1 MRGRE
6 DFTAELETHLEL
18 LTEDNVRRGLSPAE
32 ARREAILRLGGT
44 ESIAESWHD
53 QRVLPL
59 LDTVPRDLRFA
70 VRRLIREPSLA
81 VVCVLTLALAIGA
94 NTAIFSA
101 VNAALIR
108 PLPYPAADRLVQVWE
123 TNPQAERWGDWASYP
138 DFEDWSRE
146 ARAFD
151 GLALYRNARL
161 RLTHGEYPE
170 MLVAVRVSPSL
181 FSVLR
186 VDPMLGRP
194 FLAEEGRPGQ
204 TDVAILSYGLWQ
216 RLFGS
221 DPTIIGQSIPLDGRN
236 HVVVGVMPPRFDFP
250 TNLQPS
256 ARPPD
261 VWIPVVPDTAR
272 GSHNYRVVGRL
283 KADQT
288 IAQARTD
295 MERVMR
301 IVADLDPGHRGRGAA
316 VAGLQQHTVTAVRPS
331 LLLLMGAVVLVL
343 LISCANVSGLL
354 LARGATRQREVAL
367 RLALGAASSRVLQQ
381 AVIEGLVLAWS
392 GPLRDSWWPMPASV
406 CWWTWRPHCR
416 WSRRQVSM
424 SAC

>member
-1 MRGRE
+1 MKRARRFIYRLLAPIKRSGGA
-6 DFTAELETHLEL
+6 DLSAELETHLEL
-18 LTEDNVRRGLSPAE
+18 LTEDYVRRGVSPAE
-32 ARREAILRLGGT
+32 ARRAAILRLGGA
-44 ESIAESWHD
+44 ESIADSWHE

-70 VRRLIREPSLA
+70 VRRLIHEPSFA
-81 VVCVLTLALAIGA
+81 AVCVVTLALAIGA

-151 GLALYRNARL
+151 GLALYRGARL
-161 RLTHGEYPE
+161 RLTYGEYPE
-170 MLVAVRVSPSL
+170 MLYATRVSPGL

-216 RLFGS
+216 RQFGS
-221 DPTIIGQSIPLDGRN
+221 DWTIIGRAIPLDGRSY
-236 HVVVGVMPPRFDFP
+236 VVVGVMPPRFDFP
-250 TNLQPS
+250 ANLQSS

-261 VWIPVVPDTAR
+261 VWIPILPDTAR
-272 GSHNYRVVGRL
+272 GSHNYRVIGRL
-283 KADQT
+283 KAGQTVDQ
-288 IAQARTD
+288 ASTD

-301 IVADLDPGHRGRGAA
+301 IVADLDLGHRGRGAA
-316 VAGLQQHTVTAVRPS
+316 VAGLQQHTVTAVQPS

-343 LISCANVSGLL
+343 LISV
-354 LARGATRQREVAL
+354 
-367 RLALGAASSRVLQQ
+367 
-381 AVIEGLVLAWS
+381 
-392 GPLRDSWWPMPASV
+392 
-406 CWWTWRPHCR
+406 
-416 WSRRQVSM
+416 RR
-424 SAC
+424 